1 MGSSRQGDTG
11 ERTRSRRL
19 AGGAGLAALMRFAVA
34 GARGDEA
41 AVARAARAA
50 RRAGTVRRAIEETAL
65 MLVLYAGYPAA
76 LETFRVLNRV
86 WPGHARRSHEGSPAA
101 WRRRGMALSRRVY
114 GPVHARLVAAVR
126 TLHPDLAAW
135 MVEEGYGRVLA
146 RPGLAV
152 EVREQ
157 ITVAVLSAL
166 GRERQLVS
174 HLLGA
179 ARAGVPAP
187 AIRRALAVGTG
198 MRVAAAVS
206 TASARHAWRSAFGA
220 GWGARRGAGRAR

>member
-1 MGSSRQGDTG
+1 MRSSRQGHAGD
-11 ERTRSRRL
+11 RPRSRRG
-19 AGGAGLAALMRFAVA
+19 ADRAGLAALLRFAVA
-34 GARGDEA
+34 GARGDERA
-41 AVARAARAA
+41 AERAARAV
-50 RRAGTVRRAIEETAL
+50 RRAGMVRRAIEETAL

-76 LETFRVLNRV
+76 LETLRVLNRV
-86 WPGHARRSHEGSPAA
+86 WPGHARRSHEGSPVS
-101 WRRRGMALSRRVY
+101 WRRRGLALSRRIY

-152 EVREQ
+152 GVREQ

-187 AIRRALAVGTG
+187 AIRRALAIGVG
-198 MRVAAAVS
+198 MRVAVAAS
-206 TASARHAWRSAFGA
+206 KASARRAWRSAFGA
-220 GWGARRGAGRAR
+220 PRGR